1 MADQNDGE
9 PVHNDVHSICTR
21 GYKHRIGQLFRPEG
35 AQRVD
40 GAIRYVHSIMC
51 NATMLVKYRLIKLS
65 TSSLDHNDPPMIFN
79 ESQMWNAIRAV
90 QHRYSNS
97 IPQSDPI
104 SSDSSPDN
112 LDAIPSKKKK
122 GTEES
127 SSTTPIVKKTRKKI
141 LKNKKGVRH
150 RESLICE

>member
-1 MADQNDGE
+1 
-9 PVHNDVHSICTR
+9 
-21 GYKHRIGQLFRPEG
+21 
-35 AQRVD
+35 
-40 GAIRYVHSIMC
+40 MC

-97 IPQSDPI
+97 IPPSDPI
-104 SSDSSPDN
+104 SSDSPPDN
-112 LDAIPSKKKK
+112 LDAIPSKRKRTTKKKK

-127 SSTTPIVKKTRKKI
+127 SSTTPIGKKTRKKI
-141 LKNKKGVRH
+141 LKNKKGSDTAKASSASKAPQADPPSDPEDNNLSDH
-150 RESLICE
+150 QDHGSTKPSGIAEFA